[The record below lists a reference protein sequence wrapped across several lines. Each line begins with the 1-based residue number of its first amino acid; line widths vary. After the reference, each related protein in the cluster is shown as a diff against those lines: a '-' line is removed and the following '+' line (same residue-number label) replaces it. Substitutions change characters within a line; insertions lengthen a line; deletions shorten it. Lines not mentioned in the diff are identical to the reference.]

1 MGGFMQPQA
10 HVQVVE
16 NLIDWH
22 LNPQQALDVPR
33 WQWVGGK
40 RVELEADMPQA
51 EILKLAR
58 MGHEVSIKADMTLMG
73 RGQMILRNR
82 DGVLCG
88 ATEKRTDGQVMCF

>member
-1 MGGFMQPQA
+1 
-10 HVQVVE
+10 
-16 NLIDWH
+16 
-22 LNPQQALDVPR
+22 
-33 WQWVGGK
+33 
-40 RVELEADMPQA
+40 MPQA